1 MGLCAVKSPSP
12 LQQSSS
18 FRKREGARRER
29 GGAADLFHNLRK
41 QRRSRE
47 QGDSRVRAIAD
58 KSALT
63 NESALEKVSLGM
75 GLVSAYARKKL
86 QARETRCFR
95 SLRFQRHLGTCIVH
109 EFARS
114 RISEFFGETIC
125 VTLYAHHQTN
135 SRWILDNNS
144 DNSDMEKREEGFSR
158 RMRISC
164 SHTASSHLLI
174 RLHFNVAKNSRGPR
188 GIPGFF
194 HNLYSSRPRARPL
207 GLRASSSPSPC
218 LPLCSVSSRFRRIM
232 LSSCGMSRLI
242 IPRCNKC
249 AVNRQ
254 DYAGYDKS
262 GRG

>member
-1 MGLCAVKSPSP
+1 MGLCAVKSPP

-18 FRKREGARRER
+18 FRKREGARRG

-86 QARETRCFR
+86 QARETRCFFR

-114 RISEFFGETIC
+114 RISEFFGETTC
-125 VTLYAHHQTN
+125 VTLYAPPPDELA
-135 SRWILDNNS
+135 LD
-144 DNSDMEKREEGFSR
+144 
-158 RMRISC
+158 
-164 SHTASSHLLI
+164 I
-174 RLHFNVAKNSRGPR
+174 R
-188 GIPGFF
+188 
-194 HNLYSSRPRARPL
+194 
-207 GLRASSSPSPC
+207 
-218 LPLCSVSSRFRRIM
+218 
-232 LSSCGMSRLI
+232 
-242 IPRCNKC
+242 
-249 AVNRQ
+249 
-254 DYAGYDKS
+254 
-262 GRG
+262 